1 MSDVII
7 RCPNC
12 GTTHAA
18 LGECDACHEAQTRY
32 FCPNHEPGKWLEGA
46 VCPACGARVGGGPA
60 PRPPRPTRPT
70 PRAPT
75 RPPVRPPVT
84 LGSRPALPD
93 EPERIIEELL
103 RSVHTPRGGEV
114 AEPSAGDA
122 RDAWPSEP
130 SLPPATVSVLP
141 VAGCIRRF
149 VLTILFLLALG
160 ALILFGLFTFGGQLF
175 GASKARVPTALTAHG
190 TDGAGPH
197 RREIP
202 KGAEFQEALNSKQR

>member
-1 MSDVII
+1 MSEVII

-12 GTTHAA
+12 GTTHVA

-60 PRPPRPTRPT
+60 PRPTRPPRPT

-84 LGSRPALPD
+84 LGRRPALPD
-93 EPERIIEELL
+93 EPERIEELL

-122 RDAWPSEP
+122 RDAWPTEP

-160 ALILFGLFTFGGQLF
+160 ALILFGLLTFGGQLF
-175 GASKARVPTALTAHG
+175 GA
-190 TDGAGPH
+190 
-197 RREIP
+197 E
-202 KGAEFQEALNSKQR
+202 

>member
-1 MSDVII
+1 MSEVII

-32 FCPNHEPGKWLEGA
+32 FCPNHEPGKWLEGP

-60 PRPPRPTRPT
+60 PRPSRPT
-70 PRAPT
+70 PRPPG
-75 RPPVRPPVT
+75 RSPVRSPPT
-84 LGSRPALPD
+84 LGRRPALPAEAMPD
-93 EPERIIEELL
+93 EPERILEELL

-122 RDAWPSEP
+122 RDAWPAEP

-149 VLTILFLLALG
+149 VLIVLVLLALG
-160 ALILFGLFTFGGQLF
+160 ALLLFGLLAIGGQLF
-175 GASKARVPTALTAHG
+175 GA
-190 TDGAGPH
+190 
-197 RREIP
+197 E
-202 KGAEFQEALNSKQR
+202 